1 MGEEKE
7 DKNNGW
13 RTISQPF
20 FLCFKYENDITTSF
34 SLKTRATEGTG
45 KAAETDR
52 HLLSSTSTHAWGT
65 GTTMVGRIVL
75 RILAFLALHL
85 LAKTANSFSLV
96 HHRRL
101 FHHGPS
107 SSPSSAGIAL
117 RAAKRASVVVA
128 EDGED
133 EDEGG
138 GEGCR
143 VLLLDHLNINHERG
157 RHDALKSFYF
167 DFLGCGI
174 DPRKYDNYLAGEKV
188 SESARE

>member
-1 MGEEKE
+1 
-7 DKNNGW
+7 
-13 RTISQPF
+13 
-20 FLCFKYENDITTSF
+20 
-34 SLKTRATEGTG
+34 
-45 KAAETDR
+45 
-52 HLLSSTSTHAWGT
+52 
-65 GTTMVGRIVL
+65 MVGRIVL
-75 RILAFLALHL
+75 RILVFLALH

-107 SSPSSAGIAL
+107 SPSSAIAL
-117 RAAKRASVVVA
+117 RAAKHASVVVA

-133 EDEGG
+133 EDEGE

-174 DPRKYDNYLAGEKV
+174 DPRKYDNFLAGEKV
-188 SESARE
+188 SESAWE

>member
-1 MGEEKE
+1 M
-7 DKNNGW
+7 
-13 RTISQPF
+13 ISR
-20 FLCFKYENDITTSF
+20 LF
-34 SLKTRATEGTG
+34 SLSKPARR
-45 KAAETDR
+45 KVRKKPRRRTDTC
-52 HLLSSTSTHAWGT
+52 SGTHAWGT
-65 GTTMVGRIVL
+65 GTTMVGRIVVH

-96 HHRRL
+96 HHHRRL
-101 FHHGPS
+101 FRHGPS
-107 SSPSSAGIAL
+107 SSTSSAGIAL

-133 EDEGG
+133 EDGG
-138 GEGCR
+138 EGEGCR

-188 SESARE
+188 SESCAWE